1 MASNPD
7 ERTDP
12 FSDLEYRV
20 TNPKV
25 SQDVINRNS
34 GINIMSKQ
42 PISKA
47 VQLKAE
53 NYDLWFQNERLT
65 EENGALGVEL
75 GKLQDKHDKLMYL
88 ARNRLGEIRSKYQR
102 LEQDNQ
108 TLKTELDRLA
118 REYETTRKI
127 VEDYRR
133 MEERFKTADRE
144 MRLMIDTLTRNN
156 EDLKGQNQALINE
169 LELLKEKYYIAKQ
182 NLEKSMRDA
191 TLLKEELTK
200 AVYARDSLEKETV
213 RLNGKVNE
221 LAAGKKAAD
230 EKVDFLNGRTNN
242 LQVDLRRSEANAAML
257 QERFTLVK
265 NERDVLDADSK
276 NKLALLMQK
285 LKELQIQNKTAME
298 QLHGQ
303 SKQCDH
309 LNSENKQLLE
319 YVNGYR
325 KENDLLAKQLVSV
338 NTKQKRL
345 ALELEKLKSVDAF
358 MKNEEAMKMQDAL
371 MGLTD
376 QLTQLRKMHA
386 NTLGEN
392 QRIKELLIEK
402 DSVLTNLG
410 YERHQLQDKMIKN
423 EHTIRQMERM
433 LDGGSKRTPL
443 ESMNG
448 AGQAG
453 STSNAYSFEN
463 HKIRMQSVSIVAVI
477 ALAFGC
483 ALAYDV
489 KLNQH
494 WKLWKETNNKRYSD
508 IEEFTRRIVWEA
520 NLKTVNN
527 HNLEADLGVHTYWL
541 GMNKYGDLTVSEF
554 VRMMNGY
561 NVTMRAERT
570 ESRPEFTRNSNVA
583 LPDTVDWRDK
593 GYVTGIKDQGQCG
606 SCWAFSS
613 TGALEGQHFKATGQL
628 VSLSEQNLVDCSR
641 KQGNMGCNGGL
652 MDQAFEYIKE
662 NNGIDTEGSYPYEAI
677 DNQCRFKTASVGA
690 TDTGFTDIK
699 SQDEGSL
706 QEAVATVGPISVAID
721 ASHASF
727 QLYKRGVYNEPLC
740 SPVRLDHG
748 VLAVGYGTD
757 SGNDYWLVKNSWGV
771 GWGDSGYIK
780 MTRNKRNQCGIATA
794 ASYPTV

>member
-1 MASNPD
+1 MATNID
-7 ERTDP
+7 ERVDP
-12 FSDLEYRV
+12 FADLEYRV

-34 GINIMSKQ
+34 GINILSKQ

-53 NYDLWFQNERLT
+53 NYDLWFQNERLM
-65 EENGALGVEL
+65 EENGALGIEL

-200 AVYARDSLEKETV
+200 AVYARDSLEKESV

-265 NERDVLDADSK
+265 NERDALDADSK

-298 QLHGQ
+298 QLHAQ

-386 NTLGEN
+386 NTLAEN

-433 LDGGSKRTPL
+433 LDGNGGAKRSPMEPL
-443 ESMNG
+443 SST
-448 AGQAG
+448 GQPNA
-453 STSNAYSFEN
+453 TSNAYSFEN
-463 HKIRMQSVSIVAVI
+463 V
-477 ALAFGC
+477 
-483 ALAYDV
+483 
-489 KLNQH
+489 
-494 WKLWKETNNKRYSD
+494 
-508 IEEFTRRIVWEA
+508 
-520 NLKTVNN
+520 
-527 HNLEADLGVHTYWL
+527 LE
-541 GMNKYGDLTVSEF
+541 S
-554 VRMMNGY
+554 
-561 NVTMRAERT
+561 
-570 ESRPEFTRNSNVA
+570 
-583 LPDTVDWRDK
+583 
-593 GYVTGIKDQGQCG
+593 
-606 SCWAFSS
+606 
-613 TGALEGQHFKATGQL
+613 
-628 VSLSEQNLVDCSR
+628 
-641 KQGNMGCNGGL
+641 
-652 MDQAFEYIKE
+652 
-662 NNGIDTEGSYPYEAI
+662 
-677 DNQCRFKTASVGA
+677 
-690 TDTGFTDIK
+690 
-699 SQDEGSL
+699 
-706 QEAVATVGPISVAID
+706 
-721 ASHASF
+721 
-727 QLYKRGVYNEPLC
+727 
-740 SPVRLDHG
+740 
-748 VLAVGYGTD
+748 
-757 SGNDYWLVKNSWGV
+757 
-771 GWGDSGYIK
+771 
-780 MTRNKRNQCGIATA
+780 
-794 ASYPTV
+794 